1 MRFENRT
8 PPEGINTSEHRPL
21 REFLKLSLAALLL
34 ISVVGVLLIF
44 TGGLLGGLLPFRAE
58 LWITERVDRIMQQ
71 ADQASPFDN
80 AISDSINNADATDNP
95 LHAYLQSI
103 SDQVVSAMELPEP
116 MRITLHYSDDDV
128 FNAYATLGGHVY
140 LFKGLLKH
148 LPNENALTMLMAHE
162 FAHVEERH
170 PAKSVGGGLTLAVG
184 SSMLFGAA
192 AFENR
197 FFSMASALA
206 STQYSRAMETDAD
219 QVALAAVNAIYG
231 HVNGADDLFELFEI
245 IRAGQQADLLEP
257 FFSTHPLDNQ
267 RIQSIEKQAIA
278 NGWFQQGNITPLPE
292 DFLLW
297 LNDH

>member
-34 ISVVGVLLIF
+34 ILAVGVLLNF

-71 ADQASPFDN
+71 ADQPSPFDN
-80 AISDSINNADATDNP
+80 AISSSNAGAKDNP
-95 LHAYLQSI
+95 LHAYLQSL

-116 MRITLHYSDDDV
+116 MRITLHYSDEDV

-170 PAKSVGGGLTLAVG
+170 PAKSVGGGLSVAVG
-184 SSMLFGAA
+184 SSLLLGAA

-206 STQYSRAMETDAD
+206 STQYSRSMETDAD
-219 QVALAAVNAIYG
+219 QVALAAVNTIYG
-231 HVNGADDLFELFEI
+231 HVNGADDLFELFETT
-245 IRAGQQADLLEP
+245 RAGAQADLLEP

-267 RIQSIEKQAIA
+267 RIQGIEKQAIA
-278 NGWFQQGNITPLPE
+278 NGWLQQGGITPLPD

-297 LNDH
+297 LND